1 MTFADPE
8 ANSGL
13 SPDFHDFIVLLNEHN
28 VDCVLV
34 GGYALGVH
42 GVIRATG
49 DIDFMYRRTPKN
61 VKRLIGAMIEFG
73 APVNVLDEEALMKA
87 GIVTQFGK
95 PPQRI
100 DLLNAIDGVTFP
112 EVWKG
117 AMTVRI
123 DGQTISVIGLKELRA
138 NKRATGRKKDEED
151 LRQLKVRAARKTPK
165 AR

>member
-1 MTFADPE
+1 MT
-8 ANSGL
+8 GL
-13 SPDFHDFIVLLNEHN
+13 SPDFHDFIVRLNEHQ
-28 VDCVLV
+28 VECVLV

-49 DIDFMYRRTPKN
+49 DIDFMYRRTTKN
-61 VKRLIGAMIEFG
+61 VKRLIAAMSEFG
-73 APVNVLDEEALMKA
+73 APANVLDEEALMTA

-112 EVWKG
+112 AVWKG

-123 DGQTISVIGLKELRA
+123 DGQRISVIGLKELRA
-138 NKRATGRKKDEED
+138 NKGATGRKRDAED
-151 LRQLKVRAARKTPK
+151 LHQLKLHAARKSRRSE
-165 AR
+165 AHG

>member
-1 MTFADPE
+1 MTSANPE

-13 SPDFHDFIVLLNEHN
+13 SQDFHDFIALLNERK
-28 VDCVLV
+28 VECVLV

-49 DIDFMYRRTPKN
+49 DIDFLYRRTTKN
-61 VKRLIGAMIEFG
+61 VKRLIGAMMEFG
-73 APVNVLDEEALMKA
+73 APANVLDEEAMMQA

-100 DLLNAIDGVTFP
+100 DLLNEIDGVTFP

-123 DGQTISVIGLKELRA
+123 AGQRISVIGLKEVRA
-138 NKRATGRKKDEED
+138 NKGATGRKKDEED
-151 LRQLKVRAARKTPK
+151 LRRLKVRAARKT
-165 AR
+165 RRSR

>member
-1 MTFADPE
+1 MTD
-8 ANSGL
+8 L
-13 SPDFHDFIVLLNEHN
+13 SPDFHDFIVLLNEHK
-28 VDCVLV
+28 VECVLV

-49 DIDFMYRRTPKN
+49 DIDFMYRRTTKN
-61 VKRLIGAMIEFG
+61 VNRLIKAMIEFG
-73 APVNVLDEEALMKA
+73 APANVLDEEALMKA

-100 DLLNAIDGVTFP
+100 DLLNEMDGVTFP

-123 DGQTISVIGLKELRA
+123 DGQRISVIGLKELRA
-138 NKRATGRKKDEED
+138 NKGATGRKKDQED